1 MKRSCI
7 LDKRVC
13 KVFSASAK
21 RRKYSLV
28 MVFIFYVWYHEM
40 LNFKCTCWLAR
51 VIEKTVTCT
60 CIKKNFDPVI
70 QMRRYSSTVSPI
82 FLRTRFWIFTSFY
95 KFKQCSTVYLTL
107 NITVFNVSNQVRRI
121 GHCLSCVKNLQKL
134 FIYT

>member
-13 KVFSASAK
+13 KVFSASIIACYGVHILCVISWNVK
-21 RRKYSLV
+21 FQMHLLTCPSYWKNC
-28 MVFIFYVWYHEM
+28 YVYM
-40 LNFKCTCWLAR
+40 Y
-51 VIEKTVTCT
+51 
-60 CIKKNFDPVI
+60 KKNFDPVI

-121 GHCLSCVKNLQKL
+121 GHCLSCVKDLQKL